1 MANTLDSKFIDKDG
15 DEAIGDV
22 FLVSRLEVIPAHGSF
37 VVMGIHYH
45 ENPMQQARGESKLLR
60 FAMQD
65 SAIPKFT
72 EGLKEAA
79 EFNRAQNVINSANG
93 KAN

>member
-1 MANTLDSKFIDKDG
+1 MADTLDSKFIDKDD

-22 FLVSRLEVIPAHGSF
+22 FLVSRLEVLPAHGSF
-37 VVMGIHYH
+37 VIVGIHYH
-45 ENPMQQARGESKLLR
+45 ENPMQQQRGETKLLR
-60 FAMQD
+60 FALQD
-65 SAIPKFT
+65 SAIPQFT

-79 EFNRAQNVINSANG
+79 EFNRAQYVINAANG